1 MTDNQR
7 PPLTPQH
14 LALARDMIDYA
25 TNPWLSPVESEAFG
39 ASAELML
46 AYLRGEQ
53 DLTDKPHT
61 RTLVALC
68 AAGPIE
74 VARVINEGNSPPSP

>member
-1 MTDNQR
+1 MTENAR

-14 LALARDMIDYA
+14 LALARDMTAYA

-46 AYLRGEQ
+46 AYLRGDQ
-53 DLTDKPHT
+53 DLTDKPHAQ
-61 RTLVALC
+61 TLIELC
-68 AAGPIE
+68 AGRPFK
-74 VARVINEGNSPPSP
+74 VSPHVRDDASPSSY